1 MFRLKREKKEGSL
14 KEFMGAVVGQK
25 GKENIFLKLLNLFF
39 WFLKIMDLM
48 RLEVKAQFGNFK
60 SHTQRSINLSH
71 TQRSIYLSHT
81 QWSIYL
87 SHTLRSIYLS
97 HTLRSIYLSHTL
109 RSIYL
114 SHTLRSIYLFH
125 TLRSIDISEI
135 CYLLNLRLENV
146 AKPIGLWFYRF

>member
-1 MFRLKREKKEGSL
+1 
-14 KEFMGAVVGQK
+14 
-25 GKENIFLKLLNLFF
+25 
-39 WFLKIMDLM
+39 MDLM

-81 QWSIYL
+81 PWSIYL

-146 AKPIGLWFYRF
+146 AKPIGLKRSNWQYTACFLCESMQILVRSKHSIHFHFY